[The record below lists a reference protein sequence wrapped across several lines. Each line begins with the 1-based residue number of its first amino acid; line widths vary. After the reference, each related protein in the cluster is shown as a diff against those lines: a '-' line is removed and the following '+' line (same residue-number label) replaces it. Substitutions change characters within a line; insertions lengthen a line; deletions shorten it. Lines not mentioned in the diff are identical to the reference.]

1 MEDKMYYG
9 NIKTY
14 DIADGLGVRVSLFV
28 SGCRNHCENCFNP
41 ETWSFTYG
49 KEFTKETEEE
59 IIKELKPMY
68 ITGFSL
74 LGGEPFE
81 PENQKELVH
90 FLKRLK
96 EIYPQKDIW
105 CYTGYLLDQDL
116 AVGGS
121 KYTEVTDEMLSYI
134 DILVDGRFIEAQ
146 KDITLKFR
154 GSRNQR
160 IFQLEGGKPV
170 KRLFES

>member
-1 MEDKMYYG
+1 MYYG

-41 ETWSFTYG
+41 ETWRFTYG

-59 IIKELKPMY
+59 IIRALKPTY

-81 PENQKELVH
+81 PENQRELVH
-90 FLKRLK
+90 FLKKLK
-96 EIYPQKDIW
+96 ETYPQKDIW

-116 AVGGS
+116 AQGGR
-121 KYTEVTDEMLSYI
+121 KYTEVTEEMLSYI
-134 DILVDGRFIEAQ
+134 DILVDGRFVEAE

-160 IFQLEGGKPV
+160 IFQLENGKPV

>member
-1 MEDKMYYG
+1 MYYG

-59 IIKELKPMY
+59 IIRALKPTY

-81 PENQKELVH
+81 PENQRELVH
-90 FLKRLK
+90 FLKKLK
-96 EIYPQKDIW
+96 ETYPQKDIW

-116 AVGGS
+116 AQGGR
-121 KYTEVTDEMLSYI
+121 KYTEVTEEMLSYI
-134 DILVDGRFIEAQ
+134 DILVDGRFVEAE

-160 IFQLEGGKPV
+160 IFQLENGKPL

>member
-1 MEDKMYYG
+1 MYYG

-59 IIKELKPMY
+59 IIRALKPTY

-81 PENQKELVH
+81 PENQRELVH
-90 FLKRLK
+90 FLKKLK
-96 EIYPQKDIW
+96 ETYPQKDIW

-116 AVGGS
+116 AQGGR
-121 KYTEVTDEMLSYI
+121 KYTEVTEEMLSYI
-134 DILVDGRFIEAQ
+134 DILVDGRFVEAE

-160 IFQLEGGKPV
+160 IFQLENGKPV

>member
-1 MEDKMYYG
+1 MYYG

-59 IIKELKPMY
+59 IIRALKPTY

-81 PENQKELVH
+81 PENQRDLVH
-90 FLKRLK
+90 FLKKLK
-96 EIYPQKDIW
+96 ETYPQKDIW

-116 AVGGS
+116 AQGGR
-121 KYTEVTDEMLSYI
+121 KYTEVTEEMLSYI
-134 DILVDGRFIEAQ
+134 DILVDGRFVEAE

-160 IFQLEGGKPV
+160 IFQLEKGKPV

>member
-1 MEDKMYYG
+1 MHYG

-28 SGCRNHCENCFNP
+28 SGCRNRCENCFNP

-49 KEFTKETEEE
+49 KEFTEETEEE
-59 IIKELKPMY
+59 ILKALNPAY
-68 ITGFSL
+68 IAGFSL

-81 PENQKELVH
+81 PENQSVLVGL
-90 FLKRLK
+90 LKRIK
-96 EIYPQKDIW
+96 ETYPKKDIW
-105 CYTGYLLDQDL
+105 CYTGYLLDEDL
-116 AVGGS
+116 QPEGR
-121 KYTEVTDEMLSYI
+121 KYTKVTEEMLSYI
-134 DILVDGRFIEAQ
+134 DVLVDGKFIEAE

-160 IFQLEGGKPV
+160 IFQLENGKAI

>member
-1 MEDKMYYG
+1 MHYG

-41 ETWSFTYG
+41 ETWSFSYG
-49 KEFTKETEEE
+49 KEFTEETEEMILE
-59 IIKELKPMY
+59 ALKPAY
-68 ITGFSL
+68 IAGFSL

-81 PENQKELVH
+81 EENQIVLVG
-90 FLKRLK
+90 FLKRIK
-96 EIYPQKDIW
+96 ERYPQKDIW
-105 CYTGYLLDQDL
+105 CYTGYLLDVDL
-116 AVGGS
+116 QPGGR
-121 KYTEVTDEMLSYI
+121 KYTDVTEEMLSYI
-134 DILVDGRFIEAQ
+134 DILVDGKFIEAE

-160 IFQLEGGKPV
+160 IFQMENGRAV
-170 KRLFES
+170 KKIFGS

>member
-1 MEDKMYYG
+1 MYYG

-14 DIADGLGVRVSLFV
+14 DIADGPGVRVSLFV

-49 KEFTKETEEE
+49 KEFTEEIEEE
-59 IIKELKPMY
+59 ILKALNPAY
-68 ITGFSL
+68 IAGFSL

-81 PENQKELVH
+81 EENQIVLVTL
-90 FLKRLK
+90 LKRIK
-96 EIYPQKDIW
+96 ETYPQKDIW

-116 AVGGS
+116 VPGGK

-134 DILVDGRFIEAQ
+134 DVLVDGRFVEAQ

-154 GSRNQR
+154 GSKNQR
-160 IFQLEGGKPV
+160 IFQLQNGTAV

>member
-1 MEDKMYYG
+1 MYYG

-59 IIKELKPMY
+59 IIRALKPTY

-81 PENQKELVH
+81 PENQRDLVH
-90 FLKRLK
+90 FLKKLK
-96 EIYPQKDIW
+96 ETYPQKDIW

-116 AVGGS
+116 AQGGR
-121 KYTEVTDEMLSYI
+121 KHTEVTEEMLSYI
-134 DILVDGRFIEAQ
+134 DILVDGRFVEAE

-160 IFQLEGGKPV
+160 IFQLEKGKPV
-170 KRLFES
+170 KRLFE

>member
-1 MEDKMYYG
+1 MYYG

-49 KEFTKETEEE
+49 KEFTEETEME
-59 IIKELKPMY
+59 ILTALKPAY

-81 PENQKELVH
+81 PENQKELAH
-90 FLKRLK
+90 LLKKIK
-96 EIYPQKDIW
+96 ETYPKKDIW
-105 CYTGYLLDQDL
+105 CYTGYLLDKDL
-116 AVGGS
+116 VQGGR
-121 KYTEVTDEMLSYI
+121 KYTEVTEEMLSYI
-134 DILVDGRFIEAQ
+134 DILVDGRFVEAE

-160 IFQLEGGKPV
+160 VFQLKDGKPV
-170 KRLFES
+170 QRLFES

>member
-1 MEDKMYYG
+1 MYYG

-59 IIKELKPMY
+59 IIKALKPSY

-81 PENQKELVH
+81 PENQRDLVY
-90 FLKRLK
+90 FLKKLK
-96 EIYPQKDIW
+96 ETYPQKDIW

-116 AVGGS
+116 AQGGR
-121 KYTEVTDEMLSYI
+121 KYTEVTEEMLSYI
-134 DILVDGRFIEAQ
+134 DILVDGRFVEAE

-160 IFQLEGGKPV
+160 IFQLENGKPV

>member
-1 MEDKMYYG
+1 MYYG
-9 NIKTY
+9 KIKTY

-41 ETWSFTYG
+41 ETWSFSYG

-59 IIKELKPMY
+59 ILKALSPVY
-68 ITGFSL
+68 IAGFSL

-81 PENQKELVH
+81 EENQAELAGLLRRIKET
-90 FLKRLK
+90 
-96 EIYPQKDIW
+96 YPKKDIW
-105 CYTGYLLDQDL
+105 CYTGYLLDEDL
-116 AVGGS
+116 LPGGK
-121 KYTEVTDEMLSYI
+121 KYTEFTEEMLSYI
-134 DILVDGRFIEAQ
+134 DILVDGKFIDAQ

-160 IFQLEGGKPV
+160 IFQLENGKPV

>member
-1 MEDKMYYG
+1 MYYG

-59 IIKELKPMY
+59 IIKALKPAY

-81 PENQKELVH
+81 EENQRELIK
-90 FLKRLK
+90 LLQKIK

-105 CYTGYLLDQDL
+105 CYTGYLYDQDL
-116 AVGGS
+116 IPGGK
-121 KYTEVTDEMLSYI
+121 KYTEVTTEMLSYI
-134 DILVDGRFIEAQ
+134 DILVDGKFIEAQ

-154 GSRNQR
+154 GSKNQR
-160 IFQLEGGKPV
+160 IFRLENGKAV
-170 KRLFES
+170 ERLFES